1 MIGSVR
7 GKIILKDGSHLLI
20 DVNGVGYR
28 VLVSGKTINNASLES
43 EIFVYT
49 FTHVRED
56 ALELFG
62 FPEIGDLKLFE
73 NLIGVSGVGPKTAM
87 AVFSVMTRQEVI
99 AAVLAAD
106 TGAFSGIPRLGKKNA
121 QKIIIELKNKLGDDG
136 SFELDLAADSQND
149 EVYEAL
155 KTFGFSQKEIGEA
168 LKNIDKSAETVD
180 QKIKLSLKYLGK

>member
-1 MIGSVR
+1 MIGSIR
-7 GKIILKDGSHLLI
+7 GKIILKDGNHLLI
-20 DVNGVGYR
+20 EVNGVGYR
-28 VLVSGKTINNASLES
+28 VLVSGKTINSANLES

-49 FTHVRED
+49 FTYVRED

-87 AVFSVMTRQEVI
+87 AVFSVMTRQEVV

-106 TGAFSGIPRLGKKNA
+106 TAAFSGIPRLGKKNA

-136 SFELDLAADSQND
+136 SFELDLASDSQNN

-155 KTFGFSQKEIGEA
+155 KNFGFSQKEIGEA

-180 QKIKLSLKYLGK
+180 QKIKLTLKYLGK